1 MSTKLNDNDDLV
13 VNDDAE
19 DNVSLVENSDNISAN
34 DNDDEMKDDDQ
45 TVTSVGLTIENP
57 MNIEMT
63 NIKNDDDNQVSK
75 DDDEDDNAKDGTSGK
90 EEENSWRGNNID
102 AFIIANNFQAL
113 KLRIPST

>member
-57 MNIEMT
+57 MISMQSQ
-63 NIKNDDDNQVSK
+63 ISAQL
-75 DDDEDDNAKDGTSGK
+75 
-90 EEENSWRGNNID
+90 R
-102 AFIIANNFQAL
+102 FQYNPL
-113 KLRIPST
+113 